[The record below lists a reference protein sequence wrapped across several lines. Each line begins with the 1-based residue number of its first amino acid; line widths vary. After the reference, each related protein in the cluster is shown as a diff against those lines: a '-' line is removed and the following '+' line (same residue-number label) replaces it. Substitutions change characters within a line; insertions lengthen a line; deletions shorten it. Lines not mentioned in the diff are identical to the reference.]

1 LITPT
6 AVVLTLLAIGKI
18 MICDFGMIYG
28 IIGDNSMLYPTTN
41 VIDTY
46 VYRALRQL
54 GDIGMSAAAGLY
66 QSVVGFILVLGSNL
80 LARRFSQEGAL
91 F

>member
-1 LITPT
+1 
-6 AVVLTLLAIGKI
+6 
-18 MICDFGMIYG
+18 M
-28 IIGDNSMLYPTTN
+28 NSGALFSTTN

-46 VYRALRQL
+46 VFRALMQL

-66 QSVVGFILVLGSNL
+66 QSVVGFILVILSNYTV
-80 LARRFSQEGAL
+80 RKINKDNAL